1 VILPFGCHSST
12 ELGAAGGADV
22 KDVGASTAGGAA
34 KEAPGA
40 PQVKTSS
47 EPAVEVAATAAV
59 DVAETEAAL
68 ADATTTA
75 AQRGPLGAVGASGH
89 GADAGRRHPPIDGPL
104 RTWVA
109 SVPQLSFEAQA
120 AGEPLAAC
128 ARHEPAGMGV
138 EPDPRV
144 SRILAARGRN

>member
-12 ELGAAGGADV
+12 ELVAAGGSDV
-22 KDVGASTAGGAA
+22 EDVGASTAGGAA

-59 DVAETEAAL
+59 DVAEAEAAL

-75 AQRGPLGAVGASGH
+75 AQRGAVGGQWGH
-89 GADAGRRHPPIDGPL
+89 RGMERMRAVGTHPLI
-104 RTWVA
+104 T
-109 SVPQLSFEAQA
+109 
-120 AGEPLAAC
+120 
-128 ARHEPAGMGV
+128 H
-138 EPDPRV
+138 
-144 SRILAARGRN
+144 